1 MTDLPGPVI
10 KTRQLEF
17 AYNQYPV
24 LKGIDLEVP
33 AGSIFGFLGPNGAG
47 KSTTIKV
54 LLGLLRVKEHSVQIF
69 GKDLNKHTTEIHRD
83 TGAMVETPS
92 LYEHLSAQRNVEITQ
107 RLRNLP
113 KGRIQ
118 EVLETV
124 GLGSD
129 AHRQVRQFSTGM
141 KQRLSL
147 AIAMLGNPKLLILDE
162 PINGLDPS
170 GIIEIRNLL
179 QQLNTEHGCTIF
191 LSSHILD
198 EIEKLCSH
206 VAVIDKGKLLYQG
219 SKQDLLNHAT
229 AVQKTRLQ
237 VSDPEGAC
245 KRLLPGTF
253 TTDHLDIILFS
264 ENREAVA
271 STINMLIQAGIRVY
285 AVIPEQNDL
294 ENSFL
299 ALLNEGGESC

>member
-1 MTDLPGPVI
+1 MMTDLHGPVI

-17 AYNQYPV
+17 AYNHYPV

-54 LLGLLRVKEHSVQIF
+54 LLGLLRVKENSVQIF
-69 GKDLNKHTTEIHRD
+69 GKELNKHTTEIHKD
-83 TGAMVETPS
+83 IGAMVETPS
-92 LYEHLSAQRNVEITQ
+92 LYEHLSAARNLEITR

-113 KGRIQ
+113 KNRIN
-118 EVLETV
+118 EVLATV
-124 GLGSD
+124 GLAAD
-129 AHRQVRQFSTGM
+129 ANRQVRQFSTGM

-179 QQLNTEHGCTIF
+179 HHLCNDLGCTIF

-198 EIEKLCSH
+198 EIDKLCNH
-206 VAVIDKGKLLYQG
+206 VAVIDKGRLLYQG
-219 SKQDLLNHAT
+219 DKQALLNQKNGR
-229 AVQKTRLQ
+229 QKTRIHLSDLAAAASLLQ
-237 VSDPEGAC
+237 
-245 KRLLPGTF
+245 PGTF
-253 TTDHLDIILFS
+253 TIEHQAILLFS
-264 ENREAVA
+264 EKRE
-271 STINMLIQAGIRVY
+271 TISEVIKKLVQADINIY
-285 AVIPEQNDL
+285 AVEPEKNDL

-299 ALLNEGGESC
+299 TLLNEGGA